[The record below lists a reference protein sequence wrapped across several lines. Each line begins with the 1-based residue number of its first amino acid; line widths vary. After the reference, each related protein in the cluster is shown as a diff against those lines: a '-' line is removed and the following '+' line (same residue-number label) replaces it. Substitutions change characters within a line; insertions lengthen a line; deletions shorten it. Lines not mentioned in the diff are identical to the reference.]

1 LEGKV
6 IRAGVVIAAVDAE
19 KAESLDVPKL
29 LTGPCQTVMGVFL
42 KKIKKSHRDPKETGG
57 FF

>member
-29 LTGPCQTVMGVFL
+29 LTGHVKL
-42 KKIKKSHRDPKETGG
+42 
-57 FF
+57 